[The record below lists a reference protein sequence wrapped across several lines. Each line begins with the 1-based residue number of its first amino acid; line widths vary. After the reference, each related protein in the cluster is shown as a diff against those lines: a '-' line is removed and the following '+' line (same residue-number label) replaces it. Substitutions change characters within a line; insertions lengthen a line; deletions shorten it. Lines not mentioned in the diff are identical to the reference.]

1 MMIILAIQ
9 QQQKIIQMPQVVLLQ
24 KLFQQKMNYP
34 VMNFLKI
41 KK

>member
-9 QQQKIIQMPQVVLLQ
+9 QKIIQTPQVVLPQ